1 MTHTP
6 YPSVFEVIR
15 TIAILLDTKSNN
27 KKLDELCVDPFADY
41 RQLALMLNEVIY
53 VPLEK
58 KVSKLFAESVKSEVC
73 ALIDSYIYRI
83 NEKNVDGISRDEF
96 LPLITYQWFVPK
108 VLKACNKLVLDNL
121 PKLTGNNLKT
131 IIKGNG
137 CNISGM
143 VSWIDS
149 HYENWEE
156 YLSYCT
162 KEQKDHLSLWLRGD
176 HIPDL
181 ASIALLSDKDGNDF
195 ISKADWQEIKVA
207 LLIARALDKAQ
218 SHDVGKRAVDL
229 AGRLL
234 DGDFLPDKLDPG
246 IEYLQEQTMGSA
258 SKLITH
264 VAYLQQYMTR
274 SCNKPSGS
282 KRTARKHVD
291 KFKKAVK
298 AKGLEAE
305 LGCYI
310 DWQDATWH
318 VLSGD
323 LSGANDLYKQA
334 MTHAIYRLGEDAKK
348 ILKESLVIA
357 AVCGDKVF
365 LKKLK
370 IYAVMFKADV
380 ASVYPE
386 LDQKLSSKS
395 DEFYKQ
401 WEIDLW
407 ISQFDAVFP
416 EKGLFPGVSFEDV
429 IQKTGPLIANPN
441 DIKLDCRHV
450 NKKTKVGQT
459 WEKSTTQINWFI
471 FHDKFEEF
479 EKFEKLVEKGAR
491 ADVFSESGE
500 TPLIMALEK
509 LDVLAIPPRSLDD
522 RFLELVLSMPNV
534 ERTVNSSCDKRKLTP
549 IVQAINSGRPDIV
562 KRLLSMGAK
571 PDLRGSTDDQTA
583 LNLTIK
589 YMAGINNAPGIK
601 EQFEAQEMTQ
611 EVLDSLRRETN
622 GMFGA
627 ALEDQRK
634 AMEFAKNDDFMKKIN
649 DFLMNEYSNTMSTKL
664 SLNNLKDI
672 ARLLLKAGANPNAE
686 MTCPL
691 RGYTPLMMA
700 SELDLVDE
708 LSLMLQYGGDLD
720 KSFRCPKKDIAI
732 NSWQVAKNW
741 KSKKVLR
748 LMDDVRANYR
758 QVH

>member
-1 MTHTP
+1 MTKTSF
-6 YPSVFEVIR
+6 PSVFEVIR

-41 RQLALMLNEVIY
+41 RQLTLMLNEVIY

-58 KVSKLFAESVKSEVC
+58 KVSKLFAESVKSEVS

-108 VLKACNKLVLDNL
+108 VLKACNKLVLGNL

-143 VSWIDS
+143 FSWIDS

-156 YLSYCT
+156 YLSYFT
-162 KEQKDHLSLWLRGD
+162 KEEKDHLSLWLRGD

-181 ASIALLSDKDGNDF
+181 ASIALLSDKDGKNF

-218 SHDVGKRAVDL
+218 SYDVGKSAVDL

-234 DGDFLPDKLDPG
+234 DGDFLPDKLDSG
-246 IEYLQEQTMGSA
+246 IEYLQEQAMRST
-258 SKLITH
+258 SKLKPLT
-264 VAYLQQYMTR
+264 AYLQQYMTR

-282 KRTARKHVD
+282 KRTARKHLD
-291 KFKKAVK
+291 KFREILKD
-298 AKGLEAE
+298 KGLEAE

-323 LSGANDLYKQA
+323 LSGANELYKQA
-334 MTHAIYRLGEDAKK
+334 MAHAIYRLGEDATK
-348 ILKESLVIA
+348 ILKEALVVA
-357 AVCGDKVF
+357 AMCGDKVF

-370 IYAVMFKADV
+370 IYAVMFKTDV

-386 LDQKLSSKS
+386 MDQKLSSKS

-401 WEIDLW
+401 WEMDLW
-407 ISQFDAVFP
+407 ISQFEAVFP
-416 EKGLFPGVSFEDV
+416 EKGLFPGVSYEDV
-429 IQKTGPLIANPN
+429 IKKIGPLIANPD

-459 WEKSTTQINWFI
+459 WEKSTPQINWFI
-471 FHDKFEEF
+471 LHDKFEEF
-479 EKFEKLVEKGAR
+479 QKLVEKGAR

-500 TPLIMALEK
+500 TPLIIALEK
-509 LDVLAIPPRSLDD
+509 LDVLAIPSRSLDD

-549 IVQAINSGRPDIV
+549 IVQAIKSGRPDIV
-562 KRLLSMGAK
+562 KRLLSMGTKA
-571 PDLRGSTDDQTA
+571 DFRGATDDQTA

-589 YMAGINNAPGIK
+589 YMAGINNASGIK
-601 EQFEAQEMTQ
+601 EQFEAQKMTP

-627 ALEDQRK
+627 TLDDQRK
-634 AMEFAKNDDFMKKIN
+634 AMEFAKNDEGMKEII
-649 DFLMNEYSNTMSTKL
+649 DQLMDEYCDAMSKQM
-664 SLNNLKDI
+664 SLGNLKDI
-672 ARLLLKAGANPNAE
+672 SRLLLEAGANPNAE
-686 MTCPL
+686 MTCPI

-732 NSWQVAKNW
+732 NSWQVAKNYE
-741 KSKKVLR
+741 SKKVLR